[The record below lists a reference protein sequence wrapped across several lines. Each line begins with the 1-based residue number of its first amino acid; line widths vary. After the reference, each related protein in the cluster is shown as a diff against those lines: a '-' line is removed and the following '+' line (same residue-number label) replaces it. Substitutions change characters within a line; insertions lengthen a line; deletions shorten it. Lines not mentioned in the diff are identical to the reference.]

1 MTIAILILAG
11 VVVVETAVIAGQHL
25 RLRRYEI
32 EMAGQDEQF
41 IRLQRQH
48 SATLA
53 ENVRSRKP

>member
-1 MTIAILILAG
+1 MTIAILIILAG

-41 IRLQRQH
+41 THLQRQH
-48 SATLA
+48 SAALA
-53 ENVRSRKP
+53 KRKEQ